1 MDKFIKF
8 NDIDDNTIIV
18 SLSRIM
24 IWTEI
29 DEDANLSYFAEPSTG
44 LATFEITKD
53 EFDRIIALLT
63 DVLI

>member
-24 IWTEI
+24 IWTET
-29 DEDANLSYFAEPSTG
+29 DEDDNLSYFAEPSTG
-44 LATFEITKD
+44 LATFEISRE
-53 EFDRIIALLT
+53 EFYRISALLT
-63 DVLI
+63 DVLL